1 MEKQEIDFQDFEI
14 CNSNI
19 EYQREV
25 MLSLV
30 AACCQSDANLRDCN
44 LGIEIIYVREGIYF
58 W

>member
-1 MEKQEIDFQDFEI
+1 MEKQEIDIQEFEI

-30 AACCQSDANLRDCN
+30 AACCQSDIDCN
-44 LGIEIIYVREGIYF
+44 PGIENHLIYVREGIYF